1 MNDAVKAVEILLAE
15 NNIRDTEQVMETSAS
30 ALD

>member
-1 MNDAVKAVEILLAE
+1 VKAVEILLAE
-15 NNIRDTEQVMETSAS
+15 NNIRDTELVMETPTSAS